1 MRRWLAHD
9 VSMKRT
15 VWLLLPLMIITT
27 GCSTASSMA
36 GAEST
41 VSTASTP
48 APAASAGS
56 VLTAPI
62 EDAME
67 FAELL
72 GGIAESSGDVE
83 DVGMGD
89 EPGDFG
95 VRDAWIAAGWPADGF
110 GSPSPTSIDVH
121 AMRGADT
128 VDVPFIAYAVRDT
141 QDRCAL
147 GAVTYS
153 PARAATDEPSL
164 VSVVVPG
171 LEYRDCTSQ
180 VAAQEFGAI
189 VGTMHGD
196 QP

>member
-1 MRRWLAHD
+1 MRCWLAHD

-15 VWLLLPLMIITT
+15 VWRLLPLMIIAT
-27 GCSTASSMA
+27 GCSTVTSMSP
-36 GAEST
+36 AESAAAN
-41 VSTASTP
+41 ASTP
-48 APAASAGS
+48 IPAASAGS

-62 EDAME
+62 DDAME

-83 DVGMGD
+83 DLGMGD

-95 VRDAWIAAGWPADGF
+95 IRDAWVAAGWPVDGF

-121 AMRGADT
+121 PLRGADT

-153 PARAATDEPSL
+153 PARTAPDEPSL

-180 VAAQEFGAI
+180 VAAEEFGVI